1 MSMISSYPP
10 KLITHYLN
18 LFLVAAVTVVG
29 APQSDKNEYYCGW
42 ETYGSPRI
50 QDCRPLLESFA
61 NYQDNSIRFFD
72 EEQLRADKSGS
83 WPGATSI
90 LGPMQ
95 LSQAIQVPRYY
106 TLSMGPC
113 YPPCR
118 FDWCAD
124 RILSFQTHATSRS

>member
-95 LSQAIQVPRYY
+95 LSQAMQVPRYY
-106 TLSMGPC
+106 TSSTGPC
-113 YPPCR
+113 YAPCR